1 MFQCRDFVHIV
12 VNYSVVNK
20 SGENEGVNNLIP
32 PVPKMENLV
41 LVDSPADGKGA
52 LEQEQ
57 LQGIAR
63 IKVINKL
70 DDISEEDYE
79 QATGILLA
87 HFIQVDKAFLDRCKK
102 LRVVARRGTGI
113 DNVDVEYASKLGIPV
128 LNVPDYGVEEVADT
142 AMSHILSL
150 FRQTTFLHEAV
161 RSGAPLHTVDCMTKM
176 AAASRRI
183 RGKTLGLVGLGNI
196 GKAVAMRAKSFGF
209 NVLYYDP
216 YIPVG
221 VDKAL
226 GLERVRTLEEA
237 VERSDC
243 VSLHCT
249 LTSETKH
256 FIGEAQLRRFR
267 KDAFLVNVARGGLVD
282 EEALAKALREG
293 RLAGAALDVHEVEPY
308 QLKGSVFEGIP
319 NLIST
324 PHAAWFSAESRVEV
338 CVSAAKAV
346 YSALTEVDPAKIAN
360 CTNIG
365 FLDKDAWKSR
375 ISKRSSVKRKH

>member
-1 MFQCRDFVHIV
+1 
-12 VNYSVVNK
+12 
-20 SGENEGVNNLIP
+20 
-32 PVPKMENLV
+32 MEYLV

-57 LQGIAR
+57 LQRIAR

-79 QATGILLA
+79 RAVGILLA
-87 HFIQVDKAFLDRCKK
+87 HFIQVDKSFLDRCKK

-128 LNVPDYGVEEVADT
+128 LNVPDYGVEEVADS
-142 AMSHILSL
+142 AMAHILCL

-161 RSGAPLHTVDCMTKM
+161 RSGVPLSTVDCVTKV

-226 GLERVRTLEEA
+226 GLERVCTLEEA

-256 FIGEAQLRRFR
+256 FIGEAHLRRFR

-282 EEALAKALREG
+282 EEALAKALKEG
-293 RLAGAALDVHEVEPY
+293 WLAGAALDVHEVEPY

-346 YSALTEVDPAKIAN
+346 YSALTEDDPAKISN

-365 FLDKDAWKSR
+365 FLNKDAWKAR
-375 ISKRSSVKRKH
+375 QHAAPPDELKRQ